1 MPQDSPIMA
10 QDKSKFDPSSLFLN
24 NLSCVQPFSFSNS
37 TRMRWPTHSR
47 MALANACRV
56 LDVLVPCAAFHHR
69 RGRGRHAGGCG
80 LSGIVCLH
88 FSLSR
93 HATQQ
98 TLRQD
103 LSHHLHWTCKKRQH
117 HACNICYAHVTFSVS
132 ISVPCHARDTGPAE
146 CAERLNK

>member
-10 QDKSKFDPSSLFLN
+10 QDRSKFDPSSLFLN

-103 LSHHLHWTCKKRQH
+103 LSHHLHWTCKKSSTMRVIFAMLMCPFQ
-117 HACNICYAHVTFSVS
+117 FLFQ
-132 ISVPCHARDTGPAE
+132 CHAIHVILARRNARSD
-146 CAERLNK
+146 